1 MELKIETASIKQLDE
16 LFRIEEDCFDQ
27 EAFTKQQIAYLLRD
41 FNTIALI
48 AKSNLD
54 IAGFVIAQ
62 IEVEENTEYG
72 HIVTIN
78 VAPKFR
84 RKGIATRMLQEIEIF
99 LRQRSITQ
107 IRLEVREDNNTAL
120 KLYNKLDYKTQGKL
134 DRYYGNKHG
143 IYLNKTF

>member
-143 IYLNKTF
+143 IYLKKTF

>member
-1 MELKIETASIKQLDE
+1 MELKIETTSIKQLDE

-27 EAFTKQQIAYLLRD
+27 EAFTKQQIAYLLSD
-41 FNTIALI
+41 FNTVALI
-48 AKSNLD
+48 AKTNVD

-62 IEVEENTEYG
+62 IEVEENAEYG

-84 RKGIATRMLQEIEIF
+84 RKGVATKLLQEIENF
-99 LRQRSITQ
+99 LKQRSINQ
-107 IRLEVREDNNTAL
+107 IRLEVREDNNAAL

-143 IYLNKTF
+143 IYLNKMV

>member
-1 MELKIETASIKQLDE
+1 MELKIETATIKQLDQ
-16 LFRIEEDCFDQ
+16 LFKIEEDCFDQ
-27 EAFTKQQIAYLLRD
+27 EAFTKQQIAYLLSD

-48 AKSNLD
+48 AKSNVD

-84 RKGIATRMLQEIEIF
+84 RKGIATRMLQEIESF
-99 LRQRSITQ
+99 LKQRSITQ

-143 IYLNKTF
+143 IYLKKTF

>member
-1 MELKIETASIKQLDE
+1 MELIIETASIKQLDE

-27 EAFTKQQIAYLLRD
+27 EAFTKQQIAYLLSD
-41 FNTIALI
+41 FNTVALI
-48 AKSNLD
+48 AKTSVD

-62 IEVEENTEYG
+62 IEVEENDEYG

-84 RKGIATRMLQEIEIF
+84 RKGVATKLLQEIENF
-99 LRQRSITQ
+99 LKQRSINQ
-107 IRLEVREDNNTAL
+107 IRLEVREDNNAAL

>member
-16 LFRIEEDCFDQ
+16 LFRIEEDCFNQ
-27 EAFTKQQIAYLLRD
+27 EAFTKQQIAYLLSD

-54 IAGFVIAQ
+54 IAGFIIAQ

-84 RKGIATRMLQEIEIF
+84 RKGIATKLLQEIESF

-120 KLYNKLDYKTQGKL
+120 KLYNKLDYKTHGKL

-143 IYLNKTF
+143 IYLKKTF

>member
-1 MELKIETASIKQLDE
+1 MELKIETATIKQLDQ
-16 LFRIEEDCFDQ
+16 LFKIEEDCFDQ
-27 EAFTKQQIAYLLRD
+27 EAFTKQQIAYLLSD
-41 FNTIALI
+41 INTIALI
-48 AKSNLD
+48 AKSNVD

-84 RKGIATRMLQEIEIF
+84 RKGIATRMLQEIESF
-99 LRQRSITQ
+99 LKQRSITQ

-143 IYLNKTF
+143 IYLKKTF